1 MLQSKQTLTRRMGV
15 SQKTIG
21 TYKARLMG
29 KCGVRTTPE
38 LLARMQVPTVEAAVA
53 AVA

>member
-21 TYKARLMG
+21 TYKARGFATLSH
-29 KCGVRTTPE
+29 
-38 LLARMQVPTVEAAVA
+38 
-53 AVA
+53 